1 MADTRPERRFTRIDR
16 LPPYVFNIT
25 AELKMAAR
33 RRGEDIIDFSMGNPD
48 GATPPHIVEKLC
60 TVAQRPDTHGYSTSR
75 GIPRLRRAISRWY
88 QDRYDVEIDP
98 ESEAIVTIG
107 SKEGLA
113 HLMLATLDH
122 GDTVLVPNPS
132 YPIHIY
138 GAVIAGAQVRSVP
151 LVEGVDF
158 FNELERAIRESYP
171 KPKMMILGFPSNPTA
186 QCVELEFFEK
196 VVALAKRY
204 DVLVVHDLAYADI
217 VYDGWK
223 APSIMQVPGARDVAV
238 EFFTLSKS
246 YNMAGWRIGFMVGN
260 KTLVSALARIKSYHD
275 YGTFTPLQVAAIA
288 ALEGDQQCVRDIAEQ
303 YKRRRDVL
311 VKGLHEAGWMV
322 EMPKASMYVWAK
334 IPEPYAA
341 MGSLVN
347 VRIIAVMSGGILFGP
362 WVGIITGVIAGIH
375 RYLIDIGGVTAIPCF
390 ITSILAGCI
399 SGWINLKIPK
409 AQRWRV
415 GILGGMLCETLT
427 MILVIVWAPT
437 TALGIDIVSKIGIPM
452 ILGSV
457 CIGFIVLL
465 VQSVEGEKEAS
476 AARQAKLALDI
487 ANKTLPLFRHVNS
500 ESLRK
505 VCEIIRDDI
514 HADAVA
520 MTNTDHVLAYV
531 GVGEH
536 NYQNGDDFISPT
548 TRQAMNY
555 GKIIIK
561 NNDEAHRTPEIHSML
576 VIPLWEKGVVTGTLK
591 IYYCHA
597 HQITSSL
604 QEMAVGLSQII
615 STQLEVSRAEQ
626 LREMANKAELRALQS
641 KINPHFLFN
650 ALNAISS
657 SIRLNPDT
665 ARQLIFNLSRYL
677 RYNIELKDDEQIDIK
692 KELYQIKD
700 YIAIEQARFGD
711 KLTVIYDIDEEV
723 NCCIPSLLIQPLV
736 ENAIVHGI
744 QPCKGKGVVTISVAE
759 CGNRVRI
766 AVRDTGHGIDP
777 KVIERVEA
785 NEMPGNKI
793 GLLNVHHRVK
803 LLYGE
808 GLHIRRLEPGTEIAF
823 YIPNQRTPVA
833 SQATLLL

>member
-1 MADTRPERRFTRIDR
+1 MHEIFNMLLAVFDR
-16 LPPYVFNIT
+16 
-25 AELKMAAR
+25 AA
-33 RRGEDIIDFSMGNPD
+33 
-48 GATPPHIVEKLC
+48 
-60 TVAQRPDTHGYSTSR
+60 
-75 GIPRLRRAISRWY
+75 
-88 QDRYDVEIDP
+88 
-98 ESEAIVTIG
+98 
-107 SKEGLA
+107 
-113 HLMLATLDH
+113 LMLICLFFLIRIRLFRELLHKSAHSPKELLAVTAIFSLFALFSTWS
-122 GDTVLVPNPS
+122 GVP
-132 YPIHIY
+132 
-138 GAVIAGAQVRSVP
+138 
-151 LVEGVDF
+151 VE
-158 FNELERAIRESYP
+158 
-171 KPKMMILGFPSNPTA
+171 
-186 QCVELEFFEK
+186 
-196 VVALAKRY
+196 
-204 DVLVVHDLAYADI
+204 
-217 VYDGWK
+217 
-223 APSIMQVPGARDVAV
+223 
-238 EFFTLSKS
+238 
-246 YNMAGWRIGFMVGN
+246 
-260 KTLVSALARIKSYHD
+260 
-275 YGTFTPLQVAAIA
+275 
-288 ALEGDQQCVRDIAEQ
+288 
-303 YKRRRDVL
+303 
-311 VKGLHEAGWMV
+311 
-322 EMPKASMYVWAK
+322 
-334 IPEPYAA
+334 
-341 MGSLVN
+341 GSLVN

-531 GVGEH
+531 GVGEY

-650 ALNAISS
+650 TLNMISCMAKLEEAQTTERMISS
-657 SIRLNPDT
+657 LG
-665 ARQLIFNLSRYL
+665 NLF
-677 RYNIELKDDEQIDIK
+677 RYNLKTSEQIVPLERELKVVQ
-692 KELYQIKD
+692 D
-700 YIAIEQARFGD
+700 YMYIQQMRFGSRISHD
-711 KLTVIYDIDEEV
+711 LRVEV
-723 NCCIPSLLIQPLV
+723 DGGETMIPAFTLQPLV
-736 ENAIVHGI
+736 ENAIIHGI
-744 QPCKGKGVVTISVAE
+744 ARKEEGGRIFLRIWKRKDKIVISLADTGVGMEEEALKRLMDALKGHRTARVGIGLGNIYQRIKSMYEDGDLRIYSKAGKGTVVQIILPAARE
-759 CGNRVRI
+759 E
-766 AVRDTGHGIDP
+766 DYQ
-777 KVIERVEA
+777 
-785 NEMPGNKI
+785 KI
-793 GLLNVHHRVK
+793 
-803 LLYGE
+803 
-808 GLHIRRLEPGTEIAF
+808 
-823 YIPNQRTPVA
+823 
-833 SQATLLL
+833 